1 MSGDQWIALAGV
13 SSGAIVG
20 IGSLL
25 FAYFNGKAE
34 RAHGERLARSG
45 RLHEQRRAAYV
56 EISRLLER
64 QRLFLVR
71 TEPFLGPKP
80 APPPPL
86 NDEDWSAVSGQ
97 AAVSPSQEVRSLLS
111 EAAKRRSGRRSLS
124 TRSTTTD
131 KRKRGRERHRTRR
144 ANPLGRPWTRRAT
157 ARSSRS
163 RRRRNGCARSSRAC
177 SG

>member
-1 MSGDQWIALAGV
+1 VSGDQWIALAGV

-111 EAAKRRSGRRSLS
+111 EAAER
-124 TRSTTTD
+124 TTKFEYAVHDYRQEEARPRAAPDEAGKSPRQTMD
-131 KRKRGRERHRTRR
+131 EARDRALKSITAAQERMRKELEG
-144 ANPLGRPWTRRAT
+144 L
-157 ARSSRS
+157 
-163 RRRRNGCARSSRAC
+163 
-177 SG
+177 